1 MLAASNLL
9 LVAIAVLIE
18 LYLNILLISVTAD
31 IDLLIDDLF
40 LNLDSRASDVKG
52 GCGFTY
58 TFPRN
63 WSPCNYYKTTR
74 FGILGFIGIFGFWF
88 WEFP

>member
-1 MLAASNLL
+1 M
-9 LVAIAVLIE
+9 I
-18 LYLNILLISVTAD
+18 AD

-74 FGILGFIGIFGFWF
+74 FGILGFIGILGFGFGN
-88 WEFP
+88 FPNTAAVDFIYLILHSFLSI